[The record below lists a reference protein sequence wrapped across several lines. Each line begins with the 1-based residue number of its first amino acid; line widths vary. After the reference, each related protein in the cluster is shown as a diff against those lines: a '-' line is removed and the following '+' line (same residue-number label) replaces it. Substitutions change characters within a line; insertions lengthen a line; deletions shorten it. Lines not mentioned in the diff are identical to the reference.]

1 MDGVMRTCATP
12 RPGSGVAGYAERRGA
27 LVHSRESLSPR
38 QLAPLTEAPST
49 HPDEARVIVV
59 DDAVDVAE
67 AMAFAL
73 ESDGYKVWIAHDGNE
88 ALEMVARHDP
98 HCVLFDIDMPGL
110 DGSELSKRL
119 REAHGDDLILVAV
132 TGWSDKDSR
141 VADAFARVDHYLRKP
156 VDPAVLRKLL
166 PPV

>member
-1 MDGVMRTCATP
+1 MNA
-12 RPGSGVAGYAERRGA
+12 
-27 LVHSRESLSPR
+27 
-38 QLAPLTEAPST
+38 
-49 HPDEARVIVV
+49 DEARVIVV

-73 ESDGYKVWIAHDGNE
+73 EADGYKVWVAHDGNE
-88 ALEMVARHDP
+88 ALAMVAEHDP

-119 REAHGDDLILVAV
+119 RDAHGDDLILVAV
-132 TGWSDKDSR
+132 TGWSDKDAR

-166 PPV
+166 PLV

>member
-1 MDGVMRTCATP
+1 MQSAG
-12 RPGSGVAGYAERRGA
+12 GYAERPGA
-27 LVHSRESLSPR
+27 LVHFVRIPVRDSDSPSLDRIPFMN
-38 QLAPLTEAPST
+38 A
-49 HPDEARVIVV
+49 DEARVIVV

-88 ALEMVARHDP
+88 ALEMVAKHDP

-119 REAHGDDLILVAV
+119 RDAHGDDLILVAV

>member
-1 MDGVMRTCATP
+1 MPTSPSDHPATN
-12 RPGSGVAGYAERRGA
+12 G
-27 LVHSRESLSPR
+27 
-38 QLAPLTEAPST
+38 
-49 HPDEARVIVV
+49 DEARVIVV

-88 ALEMVARHDP
+88 ALKMVDEHHP

-119 REAHGDDLILVAV
+119 RDAHGASSASQADQDLNQCEAKLADY
-132 TGWSDKDSR
+132 TDR
-141 VADAFARVDHYLRKP
+141 VFRALNEG
-156 VDPAVLRKLL
+156 
-166 PPV
+166 

>member
-1 MDGVMRTCATP
+1 MNN
-12 RPGSGVAGYAERRGA
+12 
-27 LVHSRESLSPR
+27 
-38 QLAPLTEAPST
+38 
-49 HPDEARVIVV
+49 DEARVIVV

-73 ESDGYKVWIAHDGNE
+73 KSDGYTVWVAHDGNE
-88 ALEMVARHDP
+88 ALALVAEHQP

-110 DGSELSKRL
+110 DGSELSRRL
-119 REAHGDDLILVAV
+119 REDHGDDLILIAV

-141 VADAFARVDHYLRKP
+141 VAEAFARVDHYLRKP
-156 VDPAVLRKLL
+156 VDPAVLRKVL

>member
-1 MDGVMRTCATP
+1 MAGWYILRQFRANPTDPDRAP
-12 RPGSGVAGYAERRGA
+12 RME
-27 LVHSRESLSPR
+27 ED
-38 QLAPLTEAPST
+38 Q
-49 HPDEARVIVV
+49 ARVIVV

-67 AMAFAL
+67 AMAYAL
-73 ESDGYKVWIAHDGNE
+73 EADGYTVWVAHDGNE
-88 ALEMVARHDP
+88 ALALVAKHDP

-119 REAHGDDLILVAV
+119 RETHGDDLILVAV

-141 VADAFARVDHYLRKP
+141 VAEAFARVDHYLRKP

>member
-1 MDGVMRTCATP
+1 MPA
-12 RPGSGVAGYAERRGA
+12 
-27 LVHSRESLSPR
+27 
-38 QLAPLTEAPST
+38 ST
-49 HPDEARVIVV
+49 RDHPAQNGGDEARVIVV

-73 ESDGYKVWIAHDGNE
+73 QSDGYKVWIAHDGNE
-88 ALEMVARHDP
+88 ALEMVAEHDP

-119 REAHGDDLILVAV
+119 RDAHGDDLILVAV

>member
-1 MDGVMRTCATP
+1 MPTSPSDHPATN
-12 RPGSGVAGYAERRGA
+12 G
-27 LVHSRESLSPR
+27 
-38 QLAPLTEAPST
+38 
-49 HPDEARVIVV
+49 DEARVIVV

-73 ESDGYKVWIAHDGNE
+73 KSDGYKVWVAHDGNE
-88 ALEMVARHDP
+88 ALKMVAEHDP

-119 REAHGDDLILVAV
+119 RDAHGDDLILVAV

>member
-1 MDGVMRTCATP
+1 MN
-12 RPGSGVAGYAERRGA
+12 E
-27 LVHSRESLSPR
+27 
-38 QLAPLTEAPST
+38 
-49 HPDEARVIVV
+49 DEARVIVV

-67 AMAFAL
+67 AMACAL
-73 ESDGYKVWIAHDGNE
+73 EVDGYKVWVAHDGNE
-88 ALEMVARHDP
+88 ALALVAEHHP

-119 REAHGDDLILVAV
+119 RETHGDDLILVAV

-141 VADAFARVDHYLRKP
+141 VAEAFARVDHYLRKP
-156 VDPAVLRKLL
+156 VDPAMLRKLL